1 MQEGAPAD
9 RGIEGGIGELTGERV
24 AANVGDPIGQAAALG
39 EVGRDPVQRLQK
51 LA

>member
-1 MQEGAPAD
+1 
-9 RGIEGGIGELTGERV
+9 
-24 AANVGDPIGQAAALG
+24 VGDPIGQAAALG